1 MSQSNM
7 DELENRVDDLLRAFK
22 RLQIENNTL
31 RQEYTALTRRNSE
44 TRQRLQAVIER
55 IKSLEDEAE
64 AQQA

>member
-1 MSQSNM
+1 MSQSNLN
-7 DELENRVDDLLRAFK
+7 ELEDRVQELLHAFK

-55 IKSLEDEAE
+55 IKSLEEEAE